1 MPNLSGH
8 LWTIGAFS
16 RRGLDTAKVES
27 EPWGT
32 RVPDPRLGSVSLTGR
47 LHRGVSDRLL
57 VLVHGLGGSAES
69 PYLLQSAAAATER
82 GWSALRINLRGS
94 DGSGED
100 YYHAGLS
107 GDLHAVLAS
116 ADLHGFAHIALLGF
130 SLGGH
135 MALRAATD
143 AALDP
148 RVRAVAAVSAP
159 LSLEEC
165 CQTID
170 LPSRWPYRRYML
182 SRLVDLY
189 SAVAERREVPAPLD
203 QVRKIRLFRDF
214 DDQVVAP
221 RFGFASAEDYYARAS
236 VGPRLDRLRVPALY
250 VGSRLDPMV
259 PVVAVEPW
267 VDRAVAGGRMF
278 TVRWQPR
285 GGHVA
290 FPSDLDLGESGP
302 PGIHPQT
309 LAWLSRHLPPDP
321 EG

>member
-1 MPNLSGH
+1 MLNLSGH

-16 RRGLDTAKVES
+16 RRGLDTPEVES
-27 EPWGT
+27 EPWRT
-32 RVPDPRLGSVSLTGR
+32 RVPDPRFGSVRLTGH
-47 LHRGVSDRLL
+47 LHRGADDRLL
-57 VLVHGLGGSAES
+57 ILVHGLGGSAES
-69 PYLLQSAAAATER
+69 PYLLQSAAAAVDR

-107 GDLHAVLAS
+107 GDLHAVLAT
-116 ADLHGFAHIALLGF
+116 AELDEFEDIALMGF

-135 MALRAATD
+135 MALRAATEP
-143 AALDP
+143 ALDS
-148 RVRAVAAVSAP
+148 RVRAVAAISAP

-189 SAVAERREVPAPLD
+189 TAVAARREVPTPLD
-203 QVRKIRLFRDF
+203 QVRRIRRFRDF

-250 VGSRLDPMV
+250 VGSRPDPMV
-259 PVVAVEPW
+259 PVSAVEPW
-267 VDRAVAGGRMF
+267 VERVEVRSRML
-278 TVRWQPR
+278 TVHWQPR

-290 FPSDLDLGESGP
+290 FPADLDLGESGP
-302 PGIHPQT
+302 QGIYAQT
-309 LAWLSRHLPPDP
+309 LAWLSGHPPP
-321 EG
+321 VSVG